1 MGCVEAASYSKLL
14 GGFMRDYPFTSKS
27 VDDVPCGQIQARLQD
42 EIQAQSF
49 ETLRRSARVQKI
61 AADSVVW
68 KDGMER
74 PDIGILCEGYLRFQC
89 NGANG
94 RRQIIAI
101 AVPGDI
107 LGDRGRT
114 RPDMS
119 FEAATDAKI
128 CWFERKV
135 YDELLRSDPLLR
147 RKHYINSMAQVDRL
161 HWLTLMIGALRA
173 DERIATWILSGK
185 FFMPWRAQG
194 RAGGVLTLALNRRDV
209 ADMLAT
215 TPETI
220 CRTLK
225 GFEKEGLIEM
235 IDPVHVRVLDYAG
248 LVTRAALKEAPES
261 LADIMLPDCV
271 LEPGAV

>member
-1 MGCVEAASYSKLL
+1 
-14 GGFMRDYPFTSKS
+14 
-27 VDDVPCGQIQARLQD
+27 
-42 EIQAQSF
+42 
-49 ETLRRSARVQKI
+49 
-61 AADSVVW
+61 
-68 KDGMER
+68 
-74 PDIGILCEGYLRFQC
+74 
-89 NGANG
+89 
-94 RRQIIAI
+94 
-101 AVPGDI
+101 
-107 LGDRGRT
+107 
-114 RPDMS
+114 
-119 FEAATDAKI
+119 
-128 CWFERKV
+128 
-135 YDELLRSDPLLR
+135 
-147 RKHYINSMAQVDRL
+147 
-161 HWLTLMIGALRA
+161 
-173 DERIATWILSGK
+173 
-185 FFMPWRAQG
+185 MPWRAQG